1 MIKLEYLKR
10 KDIISISLIIGST
23 VLYCIL
29 SYIPRDFITIDLYFF
44 KIGTFGFPDIAHLGG
59 FLKMKILIL
68 SFSLIWYFTCI
79 HWWRSAILV
88 IIAIEL
94 AKLVSALNS
103 AHIVLDEIDYIT
115 SLPITITII
124 IIFISIKLNT
134 YNLSIDLR
142 TQVDNEID
150 VVFNELEFIKTDDLL
165 LLKERYDVLKTF
177 KHDLNEKEYLK
188 QLIAI
193 RDQFYKNSLF

>member
-94 AKLVSALNS
+94 A
-103 AHIVLDEIDYIT
+103 
-115 SLPITITII
+115 
-124 IIFISIKLNT
+124 
-134 YNLSIDLR
+134 
-142 TQVDNEID
+142 QVDNEID